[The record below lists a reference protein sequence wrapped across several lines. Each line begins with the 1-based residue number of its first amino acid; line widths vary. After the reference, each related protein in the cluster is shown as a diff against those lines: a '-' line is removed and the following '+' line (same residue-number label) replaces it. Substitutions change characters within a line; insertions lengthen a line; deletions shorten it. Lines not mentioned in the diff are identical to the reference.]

1 MRCGASA
8 ASAVAGS
15 GGFASDMLFEAQAA
29 ACGQHGV
36 VAAWQMLGHVYAATR
51 DGNKH
56 AGSNPGTHAAEYY

>member
-1 MRCGASA
+1 
-8 ASAVAGS
+8 
-15 GGFASDMLFEAQAA
+15 MLFEAQAA